1 MAEKK
6 PEAAAAPAAA
16 PKKNMM
22 VIIIAVVVALVL
34 GGGVAFFLLKK
45 GSHPAEGEEGE
56 EPAAPA
62 AAEHKPAGGHAALP
76 VFVKLEPF
84 TVKLSSEGQDAYL
97 QVGPEMRVLTAE
109 IGDRIK
115 AYMPEI
121 RHKVL
126 LILSAKKAA
135 ELGTPQGVQ
144 KLSDEMRMTINKIL
158 VPPPPPPKKSKKKGK
173 EAEPEVEPEATTL
186 DITPVEPDDPVQ
198 AVLFTSFIIQ

>member
-6 PEAAAAPAAA
+6 PEAAAAPVAA
-16 PKKNMM
+16 PKKSMM
-22 VIIIAVVVALVL
+22 MMIIVAVVVALVL
-34 GGGVAFFLLKK
+34 GGAVAFFLLKK
-45 GSHPAEGEEGE
+45 GSHATEEEGE
-56 EPAAPA
+56 EPAAA
-62 AAEHKPAGGHAALP
+62 AVEHKPAGGHAALP

-109 IGDRIK
+109 IGERIK

-126 LILSAKKAA
+126 LILSSKKAA

-158 VPPPPPPKKSKKKGK
+158 LPPAPPPKKSKKKGK
-173 EAEPEVEPEATTL
+173 EVEPEAEPVENTL
-186 DITPVEPDDPVQ
+186 EITPVEPDDPVQ